1 LAAANACTCSTVVVD
16 DVVVD
21 VDVDV
26 DDVVDESK
34 RHDRQ
39 SSANVNDCSSSTKST
54 RVLEDFL
61 LLVLIDRQRPDD
73 LNAIFHECCLNMAS
87 NRRYDTVLL

>member
-34 RHDRQ
+34 KHDRQ
-39 SSANVNDCSSSTKST
+39 SSVKSDCSSSIKST
-54 RVLEDFL
+54 RDV
-61 LLVLIDRQRPDD
+61 
-73 LNAIFHECCLNMAS
+73 IFHECCLNMAS